1 MQRRRLLLSAALA
14 PALRAAIPGT
24 VETTAGQVRGHTA
37 NGVTVFRGI
46 PYAGPTQG
54 PARFLPP
61 AKAAPWP
68 GVRDCS
74 QTTGP
79 RCIQGPGNIFLSP
92 TIGEYFRGSAGRAEL
107 APQSD
112 SENCLVL
119 NVLTPS
125 PRGKRPVLVYIHGG
139 GFVAGSAHLTL
150 FADRFP
156 LEQDVVLVGVN
167 HRINVFGYL
176 FLGDLDPH
184 FSTGNIGQLDLIAAL
199 QWVRANIAN
208 FGGDSANVTIF
219 GESGG
224 AAKISTLLAMPAATG
239 LFHKAILESGS
250 LLKVATREDA
260 AVAALALLAKLGLAK
275 NQVAKLRDLPPRD
288 LLAAAVPSQLVP
300 VIDGRTITQQTWEP
314 AAPAASARIPLLIGC
329 CKDETSLGALKDDAL
344 HSLTPDALRDRI
356 LLSNLSPDQV
366 DPLLDAYRREN
377 PQDSPTDTWFRFAT
391 DRDARLKAIR
401 QAERKLAQAQA
412 NVFMYHF
419 AWNTPMLEG
428 RLRAFH
434 TAELPLAMRLVRYP
448 AAESL
453 SRHLAGAWAAFA
465 RKGTPNAPGLPTWP
479 KYTLEKRATMIFD
492 APVSKALEDPARDS
506 RRILHA
512 L

>member
-1 MQRRRLLLSAALA
+1 MLRRHLLISTALHAAS
-14 PALRAAIPGT
+14 PDT
-24 VETTAGQVRGHTA
+24 VETTAGRVRGHSA

-46 PYAGPTQG
+46 PYATS
-54 PARFLPP
+54 ARFQPP
-61 AKAAPWP
+61 AKPAPWT
-68 GVRDCS
+68 GIRDCT
-74 QTTGP
+74 QTGP
-79 RCIQGPGNIFLSP
+79 RCVQGPGNIFLSP
-92 TIGEYFRGSAGRAEL
+92 TIGEYFRGSADRAEL
-107 APQSD
+107 APQPD
-112 SENCLVL
+112 SEACLVL

-125 PRGKRPVLVYIHGG
+125 PRGKRPVMVYIHGG

-156 LEQDVVLVGVN
+156 LEQDVVLVGIN
-167 HRINVFGYL
+167 HRINAFGYL
-176 FLGDLDPH
+176 FLGDLDPQ
-184 FSTGNIGQLDLIAAL
+184 FSAGNIGQLDLIAAL

-208 FGGDSANVTIF
+208 FGGDPSNVTIF

-224 AAKISTLLAMPAATG
+224 AAKISTLLAMPAAIG

-260 AVAALALLAKLGLAK
+260 SVAARALLSKLGLAPH
-275 NQVAKLRDLPPRD
+275 QAAKLREVPARD
-288 LLAAAVPSQLVP
+288 LLKAANLSQLTP

-314 AAPAASARIPLLIGC
+314 QAPAASARVPLLIGC

-344 HSLTPDALRDRI
+344 HSLTAAALRDR
-356 LLSNLSPDQV
+356 LLQANVAPDQV
-366 DPLLDAYRREN
+366 DPLLAAYRREN
-377 PQDSPTDTWFRFAT
+377 PNDSPTHCWFRFAT
-391 DRDARLKAIR
+391 DRDARRKAIR

-412 NVFMYHF
+412 DVFMYHF
-419 AWNTPMLEG
+419 AWNTPMLDG

-434 TAELPLAMRLVRYP
+434 TAELPLALRLVRYP

-465 RKGTPNAPGLPTWP
+465 RRGTPNAPGLPPWP
-479 KYTLEKRATMIFD
+479 KYTLETRTTMIFD
-492 APVSKALEDPARDS
+492 APVSAAQNDPASGS

-512 L
+512 ARD